1 MDAIRPSREA
11 LLTES
16 SLSEKLSFLRLFI
29 IFYLKKIK
37 SAVSVNSN
45 FVLDSQSMDNQKTSK
60 IISLQNGAVF
70 VMRCVCNDK
79 CNIHVLQELLIDHA
93 IIREIIDQLHY

>member
-1 MDAIRPSREA
+1 
-11 LLTES
+11 
-16 SLSEKLSFLRLFI
+16 
-29 IFYLKKIK
+29 
-37 SAVSVNSN
+37 
-45 FVLDSQSMDNQKTSK
+45 MDNQKTSK